1 MAGIATLTLNPALDI
16 STRTQSVHPTHKLRC
31 TAPRLEPGG
40 GGINVARVVHA
51 LGGEV
56 TAIFPCGGPAGATL
70 DRLLRDSGVPVLP
83 VPIAG
88 ATRES
93 FTVDE
98 GASGEQYRFVLPGPV
113 LAETEI
119 SRLLEAIERLDEPP
133 AYVIASGSL
142 PPECDPAIFHR
153 LCALCG
159 RIGARLVIDT
169 SGPAL
174 ASLEGSCAYLIK
186 PSLREVQDLVGRDLV
201 TEADECAAARE
212 LLARGLAEV
221 VVVSLAERGALLV
234 THGTELRMPAVEVPA
249 GSAVG
254 AGDSMVAGL
263 TLALARGRNLEEAL
277 RYGIAAGAAAL
288 ITPGSELARRE
299 DVERLYAAASIRT
312 SASAG
317 ASAQNRS

>member
-1 MAGIATLTLNPALDI
+1 MARIATLTLNPAIDL
-16 STRTQSVHPTHKLRC
+16 STGTEKVRPTHKLRC
-31 TAPRLEPGG
+31 TAPGLEPGG

-70 DRLLRDSGVPVLP
+70 DRLLRESGVPI
-83 VPIAG
+83 VPISIAD

-98 GASGEQYRFVLPGPV
+98 SESGAQYRFVLPGPV
-113 LAETEI
+113 LAESEVA
-119 SRLLEAIERLDEPP
+119 RLLEAIERLDEPP
-133 AYVIASGSL
+133 AYVVASGSL

-159 RIGARLVIDT
+159 RMGARLVIDT

-174 ASLEGSCAYLIK
+174 SALEGSCAYLIK
-186 PSLREVQDLVGRDLV
+186 PSLREVQDLVGRELP

-212 LLARGLAEV
+212 LLARGLAQI

-234 THGTELRMPAVEVPA
+234 TQGTELRMPALEVPL

-263 TLALARGRNLEEAL
+263 TLALASGRNLEEAL
-277 RYGIAAGAAAL
+277 RYGIAASAAAL
-288 ITPGSELARRE
+288 ITPGTELARRE
-299 DVERLYAAASIRT
+299 DVERIYAAASIRT